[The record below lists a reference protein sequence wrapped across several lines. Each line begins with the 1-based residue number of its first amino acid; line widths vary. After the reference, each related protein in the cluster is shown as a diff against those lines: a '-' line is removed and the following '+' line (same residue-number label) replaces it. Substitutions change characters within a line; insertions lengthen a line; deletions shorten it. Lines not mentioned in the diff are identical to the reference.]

1 MHCAPSLLSSPLRH
15 ATVSAPRAAPP
26 RTAVECPAPWQP
38 FPARRAMPRR
48 TAVGKWGW
56 RKGGVLGEVMV
67 ASPMT
72 GQDAHPSH
80 TQAPHMRFKNHQARF
95 GHRLD
100 AQAAHLLAAPA
111 MEGVQEGLLVRAAVC
126 GRQREPVTSLN
137 HRPSI
142 TPPTHQRVC
151 TRGNSAPEAASR
163 RVKRLM
169 VLHLATLPDL
179 PSSRCRERAP
189 CTCARAQKKRAM
201 GRQTQD
207 EPASTQ

>member
-72 GQDAHPSH
+72 GHDAHPSH
-80 TQAPHMRFKNHQARF
+80 TQAPHMRFENDQARF
-95 GHRLD
+95 GHGLD
-100 AQAAHLLAAPA
+100 AQTAHLLAAPE
-111 MEGVQEGLLVRAAVC
+111 MGGIQENLLVRAADC
-126 GRQREPVTSLN
+126 GRQRKPITSRRLSQ
-137 HRPSI
+137 H
-142 TPPTHQRVC
+142 TPPTHHRVC

-169 VLHLATLPDL
+169 VLHLATLLDL
-179 PSSRCRERAP
+179 PSSRRRGRASFT
-189 CTCARAQKKRAM
+189 CTRPQK
-201 GRQTQD
+201 
-207 EPASTQ
+207 